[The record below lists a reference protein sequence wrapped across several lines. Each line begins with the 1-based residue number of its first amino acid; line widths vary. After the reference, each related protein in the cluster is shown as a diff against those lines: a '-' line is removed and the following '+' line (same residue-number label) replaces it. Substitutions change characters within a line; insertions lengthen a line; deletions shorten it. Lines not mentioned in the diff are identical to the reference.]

1 MLKMKRGVSNR
12 QVAVTVVILIII
24 AAVLVVA
31 LYYMSS
37 GSSITTTTT
46 STSTVTGCP
55 PNCTTS
61 TPIPAS
67 QKPIEVVVQR
77 NAPTND
83 MDPRSTSS
91 IDVVQNVYETL
102 TYILPNGTIV
112 PGLAVSWTHNANFT
126 NWQYTLRQGVTFHDG
141 TPFNSTAVV
150 FSVKNIVKWGGGD
163 APDVWATLKDVFV
176 TGPYTVNFTTTE
188 PTNMPFVTSSAYSAF
203 IFSPNI
209 LKYSRVTNDTL
220 ALHNWFTSFHDDGTG
235 PYMINSSASSL
246 TANQIELDAYPNYWG
261 GWRSNQITKIVFK
274 FVSVVSTAV
283 NLAISGQLHVIGIS
297 GQYQYVPSLLQAGL
311 QVKTG
316 PSFAAIWLLFNT
328 RHPYLNNSL
337 VRRALL
343 TAVDYNDIV
352 NKAYYGYGQPF
363 GGIINPGKPFYDPNA
378 PRYGPP
384 ANLTFAKYLLAKA
397 GYPGGLNVTWTITYS
412 TGSPFLN
419 TVAQE
424 LQTFWKPLGVTLNI
438 QGMSFGQLAKKAG
451 YFDPKTG
458 TVFKPGPISYA
469 NSSNAQDILLLNW
482 VGATADPWLV
492 PNELFAIQ
500 TINGQ
505 QVIIYNWSY
514 WTNSTFTDLL
524 NKARIDE
531 VLNPS
536 LAQQEF
542 RQLNTMFYQAAPGTG
557 LFAENQVW
565 ILSPHLQGYV
575 PNPYYGFDYIFYYQL
590 TYNP

>member
-1 MLKMKRGVSNR
+1 MKRRDGLTRS
-12 QVAVTVVILIII
+12 QVAVTVSVAVIII
-24 AAVLVVA
+24 AVLFVA
-31 LYYMSS
+31 IYYQGLSQQS
-37 GSSITTTTT
+37 
-46 STSTVTGCP
+46 
-55 PNCTTS
+55 TTS
-61 TPIPAS
+61 TPSSSSAS
-67 QKPIEVVVQR
+67 STTSSTAGVAPYTVVVQR

-102 TYILPNGTIV
+102 TYIMPNGTVV
-112 PGLAVSWTHNANFT
+112 PGLATSWTHNANYT

-163 APDVWATLKDVFV
+163 APDVWATLKDVIA

-209 LKYSRVTNDTL
+209 MKYSEAANDTL
-220 ALHNWFTSFHDDGTG
+220 GLHNWFTSFHDDGTG
-235 PYMINSSASSL
+235 PYTINSSASSL
-246 TANQIELDAYPNYWG
+246 TANQIELDAYKPYWG
-261 GWRSNQITKIVFK
+261 GWKNGQITKIIFK
-274 FVSVVSTAV
+274 FVTNVNTAV
-283 NLAISGQLHVIGIS
+283 QLAENRQLDVIGIS
-297 GQYQYVPSLLQAGL
+297 GQYQYIPSLLQSGL

-328 RHPYLNNSL
+328 KHQYLNNPL
-337 VRRALL
+337 VRKALL
-343 TAVDYNDIV
+343 TAIDYNDIV
-352 NKAYYGYGQPF
+352 NKAYYGYGSPF

-378 PRYGPP
+378 PRYGPS
-384 ANLTFAKYLLAKA
+384 ANLSLAKALLAQA

-419 TVAQE
+419 IAAQE

-438 QGMSFGQLAKKAG
+438 QGLPFGQLAKKAG
-451 YFDPKTG
+451 YFDPNTG

-469 NSSNAQDILLLNW
+469 NSSQAQDILLLNW

-500 TINGQ
+500 TVNGN

-531 VLNPS
+531 ALNPT
-536 LAQQEF
+536 LAAQEF
-542 RQLNTMFYQAAPGTG
+542 KTLNQMFYQQAPGVG

-575 PNPYYGFDYIFYYQL
+575 PNPYYGFDYIFYYKL
-590 TYNP
+590 NYTP